1 MQLAIINIFSPS
13 GNVLQNEANE
23 FFVGFG
29 NNSQCIQEPQLILS
43 VTTSSQDTV
52 KFTVDTLLDF
62 TYNGTVSLGS
72 PANVVI
78 PQNYT
83 VADDSIL
90 QRQKGIHVKA
100 EGNKTVAVFG
110 MNRGDQS
117 TDAYLALPCNR
128 LPVVEYE
135 YFAVTYYEFSYQSYK
150 PFVLLVGCENSTTIT
165 TAVSKFT
172 LNRLETYLMIDAKTG
187 TRVVTDKPIAF
198 FSGNQCAAFSS
209 REASGTCG
217 HLVEQL
223 PPTSTWG
230 TFFLGSAYVGTYTI
244 LAARDE
250 TMFTV
255 NCNSSSAK
263 PSHFIISTKGTYQKI
278 TVGRSPSFCVIETN
292 SPVLVVEMQ
301 SKDGV
306 YGLVSSMSLL
316 PPADQYNNNYF
327 LPFGDVKSNHA
338 PYDHYVTISV
348 LPQYFD
354 REKIYADSSIPSTN
368 WTSVKCSNGTICGY
382 ATTVSAV
389 KSVKHLDSDA
399 SIGVIVFGTGW
410 WDAYGC
416 PAGFHIRS
424 INPCKCSHLFIC
436 M

>member
-1 MQLAIINIFSPS
+1 MHTIFSPS

-23 FFVGFG
+23 FFIGFG
-29 NNSQCIQEPQLILS
+29 KNACPYRQERELIIS

-52 KFTVDTLLDF
+52 RFTVDTLLDF
-62 TYNGTVSLGS
+62 TYNGTVSLSS
-72 PANVVI
+72 PANVTI
-78 PQNYT
+78 PPNFNVT
-83 VADDSIL
+83 DDSTS
-90 QRQKGIHVKA
+90 QRQKGIHLKV

-110 MNRGDQS
+110 MNHGDLS

-135 YFAVTYYEFSYQSYK
+135 YFAATYDLSYQSYK

-198 FSGNQCAAFSS
+198 FSGHQCSLLS
-209 REASGTCG
+209 HYGS

-230 TFFLGSAYVGTYTI
+230 TFFLGSAYVATYI
-244 LAARDE
+244 VLAAHNE
-250 TMFTV
+250 TMVTV
-255 NCNSSSAK
+255 NCNSSSAN
-263 PSHFIISTKGTYQKI
+263 PSHFTIRTKGTCRKI
-278 TVGRSPSFCVIETN
+278 TVRGSSSFCVIETN
-292 SPVLVVEMQ
+292 SPVLVVEIQ
-301 SKDGV
+301 STDNHDSGD
-306 YGLVSSMSLL
+306 LVSSMSLL
-316 PPADQYNNNYF
+316 PPADLYNNNYF

-338 PYDHYVTISV
+338 NYDHYVTISV

-354 REKIYADSSIPSTN
+354 RENIYVDSSIPSTN
-368 WTSVKCSNGTICGY
+368 WISVKCSNGTICGY

-399 SIGVIVFGTGW
+399 SIGVILFGIAW
-410 WDAYGC
+410 WNAYGC

-436 M
+436 A

>member
-1 MQLAIINIFSPS
+1 MCMQLSIVTIFSPS

-23 FFVGFG
+23 FFIGFG
-29 NNSQCIQEPQLILS
+29 KNACPCIKERELIIS

-52 KFTVDTLLDF
+52 GFTVDTLLDF
-62 TYNGTVSLGS
+62 TYNGTVSLSS
-72 PANVVI
+72 PANVRI
-78 PQNYT
+78 PPNFNVT
-83 VADDSIL
+83 DDSTS
-90 QRQKGIHVKA
+90 QRQKGIHLKV

-135 YFAVTYYEFSYQSYK
+135 YLAVTYEFSYQSYK

-198 FSGNQCAAFSS
+198 FSGHQCSS
-209 REASGTCG
+209 LSYYGS

-230 TFFLGSAYVGTYTI
+230 TFFLGSAYVATYTV

-250 TMFTV
+250 TMVTV

-263 PSHFIISTKGTYQKI
+263 PSHFTISTKGTYQNI

-292 SPVLVVEMQ
+292 SPVLVVEIQ
-301 SKDGV
+301 SNSDAFGHPA
-306 YGLVSSMSLL
+306 SSMSLL

-327 LPFGDVKSNHA
+327 LPFGDVKCN
-338 PYDHYVTISV
+338 YNHYVTISV

-354 REKIYADSSIPSTN
+354 RKNIYVDSSIPSTN
-368 WTSVKCSNGTICGY
+368 WRSVKCSNGTICAY

-399 SIGVIVFGTGW
+399 TIGVILFEIGW

-436 M
+436 A